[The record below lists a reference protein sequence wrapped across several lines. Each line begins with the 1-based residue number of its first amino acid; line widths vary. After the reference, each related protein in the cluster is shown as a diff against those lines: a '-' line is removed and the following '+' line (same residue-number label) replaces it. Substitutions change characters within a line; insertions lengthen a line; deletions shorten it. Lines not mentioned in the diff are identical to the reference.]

1 MMKEEILKNLDTF
14 GIPMVIILLTFV
26 VAYLVDLFFKRL
38 IRKSTEEMKNDPTN
52 YKFFRHAIRAVLY
65 VTGISIAIYTMPSL
79 RVLANSLLAGAGVL
93 AVAVG
98 FASQHALGN
107 IISGIF
113 IVIFKPFRVND
124 RLSLGELTGI
134 VEDITLR
141 HTVIRDF
148 ENRRII
154 IPNSKI
160 SDEIIINAD
169 FGDDKICK
177 WIEIGIAYDSDIEK
191 AKEIVKN
198 QIINHPLSIDNR
210 TPKEIAEGMEVA
222 PVKVIEL
229 GESSVNLRGFAW
241 AKNSADAFN
250 MQCDL
255 LESIKLQFDKENI
268 DIPFP
273 HRTLIYKDN
282 PTKERKQHEQA

>member
-1 MMKEEILKNLDTF
+1 MKEEILNSMDTF
-14 GIPMVIILLTFV
+14 GIPLVIILLTFL

-52 YKFFRHAIRAVLY
+52 YKFFRHAIRAILY

-124 RLSLGELTGI
+124 RLSLGELAGI

-177 WIEIGIAYDSDIEK
+177 WIEIGIGYDSDIEK
-191 AKEIVKN
+191 AKEIIKN
-198 QIINHPLSIDNR
+198 QIICHPLSIDNR
-210 TPKEIAEGMEVA
+210 TPKETAEGMEVV
-222 PVKVIEL
+222 PVKVVEL

-273 HRTLIYKDN
+273 HRTLVYKDN
-282 PTKERKQHEQA
+282 PTKERKQYEQA

>member
-1 MMKEEILKNLDTF
+1 MKEEILNNLDTF
-14 GIPMVIILLTFV
+14 GIPLVIILLTFLM
-26 VAYLVDLFFKRL
+26 AYLVDLFFKRL
-38 IRKSTEEMKNDPTN
+38 IQKSTEEMKNDPTN
-52 YKFFRHAIRAVLY
+52 YKFFRHAVRAILY
-65 VTGISIAIYTMPSL
+65 ITGISIAIYTMPSL

-148 ENRRII
+148 QNRRII

-169 FGDDKICK
+169 FVDDKICK
-177 WIEIGIAYDSDIEK
+177 WIEIGIGYDSDIEK

-198 QIINHPLSIDNR
+198 QIISHPLSIDNR
-210 TPKEIAEGMEVA
+210 TPKETKEGMEIA
-222 PVKVIEL
+222 TVKVIEL
-229 GESSVNLRGFAW
+229 GEFSVNLRGFAW
-241 AKNSADAFN
+241 ARNSADAFN
-250 MQCDL
+250 MRCDL
-255 LESIKLQFDKENI
+255 LESIKLQFNQENI

-282 PTKERKQHEQA
+282 LTTERK